1 MRGEG
6 GVQVLAGA
14 VEAGPPSKSESLG
27 LEVTCCWGRF
37 CLRRQLTLQMC
48 VACLLTRF
56 FFRHQLLR
64 HLGSAR
70 RLETKSGFEHKHSPS
85 RAPGRPQ
92 ESSSRPWTCQLI
104 RGEKRPPMPLAHAPG
119 GAHPLETS
127 SCPSSTPQAG
137 CTHWFFPTVSPWGR

>member
-56 FFRHQLLR
+56 FFP
-64 HLGSAR
+64 APTA
-70 RLETKSGFEHKHSPS
+70 EASGICAAFGNKV
-85 RAPGRPQ
+85 G
-92 ESSSRPWTCQLI
+92 L
-104 RGEKRPPMPLAHAPG
+104 
-119 GAHPLETS
+119 
-127 SCPSSTPQAG
+127 
-137 CTHWFFPTVSPWGR
+137 